1 MINKTLA
8 KKSQL
13 LVVLD
18 YPNIEL
24 HNNASELGVRQ
35 QVRYR
40 DVSLQTKNEAGTKI
54 KDALL
59 TVVETAKKLKVSIWE
74 YLLDRI
80 DNKFKLTSL
89 ADLIRQKNKFSSF
102 SN

>member
-1 MINKTLA
+1 MFDNK
-8 KKSQL
+8 
-13 LVVLD
+13 LD
-18 YPNIEL
+18 IEMRCT
-24 HNNASELGVRQ
+24 ELSRS
-35 QVRYR
+35 
-40 DVSLQTKNEAGTKI
+40 VSLQTKNEAGTKI
-54 KDALL
+54 KDALI